1 MVRRHENPRISMKR
15 TRNAKIIATLGPA
28 SSTPQAI
35 EGLFVAGADVFR
47 LNFSHGSHAD
57 HKNRYDIIREL
68 ERKVQRPIA
77 VLADLQGPKLR
88 VANFEGG
95 RVRLETGGS
104 FRLDLSPDLGTDKR
118 APLPHPEV
126 FAALN
131 VGTELLLDDGRI
143 RLRVERHGG
152 DFAETRVIVGGELSN
167 HKGVNVPNVVLPISP
182 LTEKDLADLE
192 FAVDMGADWIA
203 LSFVQRPSDV
213 IEARKLVTAKVGA
226 RVRLLSK
233 LEKPSAIDYLDDI
246 IELSDAVM
254 VARGDLGVEC
264 PPETVPI
271 LQKRIIRACR
281 SAGKPVVVATQ
292 MLDSMI
298 HSPSPTRAEA
308 SDVATAV
315 YDGADA
321 VMLSAETASGEFPLD
336 AVTMMDRI
344 IEQVE
349 QDEHYRVIT
358 DASRSLPEHTT
369 RDAISAAARQVA
381 HTLKAAAI
389 VTFTSSGSTTLRA
402 ARERPEQPIL
412 SVTSDMEVARQLA
425 LVWGAHSITVTKE
438 VRSFTEMVQK
448 AAHFAQH
455 EGFARPGDNIV
466 ITAGVPFGCSGTT
479 NILRVAEIDDHGPAS
494 PHQPAD

>member
-1 MVRRHENPRISMKR
+1 MRR

-28 SSTPQAI
+28 TSTPAAI
-35 EGLFVAGADVFR
+35 EGLFNSGADVFR

-57 HKNRYDIIREL
+57 HQARYDAIRAL
-68 ERKVQRPIA
+68 ETTTHRPIG

-88 VANFEGG
+88 VGNFAAG
-95 RVRLETGGS
+95 RVQLETGAS
-104 FRLDLSPDLGTDKR
+104 FRLDLSPELGTAER

-126 FAALN
+126 FAALTA
-131 VGTELLLDDGRI
+131 GTDLLLDDGKL
-143 RLRVERHGG
+143 RLRVERRGP
-152 DFAETRVIVGGELSN
+152 DFAETLVMVGGELSN
-167 HKGVNVPNVVLPISP
+167 HKGVNVPGVVLPISP
-182 LTEKDLADLE
+182 LTEKDKADLD
-192 FAVDMGADWIA
+192 FAVDMGVDWIA
-203 LSFVQRPSDV
+203 LSFVQRPGDV
-213 IEARKLVTAKVGA
+213 VEARKLIAAKKGKVK
-226 RVRLLSK
+226 LLSK
-233 LEKPSAIDYLDDI
+233 LEKPSAIDHLEEI

-271 LQKRIIRACR
+271 LQKRIVKACR

-292 MLDSMI
+292 MLDSMV

-308 SDVATAV
+308 SDVATAI

-321 VMLSAETASGEFPLD
+321 VMLSAETAAGEYPVE

-349 QDEHYRVIT
+349 HDDQYRIIT
-358 DASRSLPEHTT
+358 EASRSRPENTV

-381 HTLKAAAI
+381 HTLEAAAI

-402 ARERPEQPIL
+402 ARERPEQ
-412 SVTSDMEVARQLA
+412 SVVSLTSNIDVARQLA
-425 LVWGAHSITVTKE
+425 LVWGAHSVETAE
-438 VRSFTEMVQK
+438 VRSVSEMVHK
-448 AAHFAQH
+448 AAKTAFR
-455 EGFARPGDNIV
+455 EGFAQVGDHVV

-479 NILRVAEIDDHGPAS
+479 NILRVAEIGENGEVI
-494 PHQPAD
+494 